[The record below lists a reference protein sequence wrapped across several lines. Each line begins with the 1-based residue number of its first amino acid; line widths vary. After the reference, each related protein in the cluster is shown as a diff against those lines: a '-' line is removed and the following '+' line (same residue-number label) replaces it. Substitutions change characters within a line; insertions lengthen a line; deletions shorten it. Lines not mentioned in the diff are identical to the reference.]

1 MSASATAVRCIT
13 GHELIGKS
21 GAPVILVL
29 GGISATRHVARS
41 AADPSPGWWDGIVG
55 DGQDVDTREYRVLGV
70 DHADGG
76 RGVDGR
82 PARVV
87 TTHDQAA
94 AIVALLD
101 DMEIDG
107 VYGAIGAS
115 YGGMVALALAER
127 YPDRVQQLAVVSA
140 AHEPHAMSVGLR
152 AIQRRIVEL
161 GLETGRPDDTMAL
174 ARAIA
179 MTTYR
184 SAREFDERF
193 GAVTGAAEGAIE
205 FAVEQYLM
213 QAGRRFATRMA
224 PERFLA
230 LSLSVDLHRVTPED
244 IHVPTTVIAAEGDTL
259 APPAQLRAMSRRL
272 PNLTAFHT
280 LETRCGHDA
289 FLTEPRQLGALL
301 ANSFRN

>member
-1 MSASATAVRCIT
+1 MSATVVAPECALT
-13 GHELIGKS
+13 HELIGKT
-21 GAPVILVL
+21 GAPVVLVL

-41 AADPSPGWWDGIVG
+41 ASEPTPGWWDGVVG
-55 DGQDVDTREYRVLGV
+55 EGQAIDTRRHRVLGV

-76 RGVDGR
+76 RGPDGR
-82 PARVV
+82 PAHVV

-101 DMEIDG
+101 ELEIDCLHL
-107 VYGAIGAS
+107 VVGAS

-127 YPDRVQQLAVVSA
+127 CPNRVRELVVVSA
-140 AHEPHAMSVGLR
+140 AHEPHAMSIGLR
-152 AIQRRIVEL
+152 SIQRQVVEL
-161 GLETGRPDDTMAL
+161 GLETGRADDGMAL

-193 GAVTGAAEGAIE
+193 GAATVDGETTE
-205 FAVEQYLM
+205 FAVERYLTD
-213 QAGRRFATRMA
+213 AGRRFAARMA

-244 IHVPTTVIAAEGDTL
+244 IAMPTTVIAAEGDTL
-259 APPAQLRAMSRRL
+259 APPEQLRAMAARL
-272 PNLTAFHT
+272 PHLTAFHT
-280 LETRCGHDA
+280 LGTRCGHDA
-289 FLTEPRQLGALL
+289 FLTEQRQLGVLIAI
-301 ANSFRN
+301 SFRN